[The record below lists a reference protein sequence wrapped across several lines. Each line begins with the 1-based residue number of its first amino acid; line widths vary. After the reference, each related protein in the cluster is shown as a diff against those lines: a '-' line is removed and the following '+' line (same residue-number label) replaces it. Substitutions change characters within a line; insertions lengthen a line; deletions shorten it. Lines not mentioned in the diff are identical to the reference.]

1 MSVCSKCLA
10 YADESYSASGVEFE
24 DLPDDHNHRDSMVDV
39 EPNFGSKFLKVA
51 VTLKRSKH

>member
-10 YADESYSASGVEFE
+10 CADESYSASGVEFE

-39 EPNFGSKFLKVA
+39 RKFLKVA